1 MLLDKLKVEFI
12 GTFLCTFFTGMGLV
26 LYRLQAEDVNAL
38 MLSVFV
44 IFTICCWAARLI
56 SMGQFNPA
64 VSLALVVSRHQ
75 KPRSGLFIAGTQVI
89 ACISAVSVLLLCV
102 SPEVVSIVS
111 QNAMIG
117 LPVSQRGFFVIFASE
132 AFGTFLVV
140 FAFYALVVERNSPK
154 HVYAPAL
161 GGLYAVLT
169 KSLLGSSG
177 AVLSPARTIAY
188 VLASRNVSNIAPLLL
203 GQVLGLLLG
212 AVLGNL
218 ILSEKAEITRVRRKS
233 EKRARRE
240 SQVKNIV
247 KGITPA

>member
-64 VSLALVVSRHQ
+64 VSLALVISRHQ
-75 KPRSGLFIAGTQVI
+75 KPRNGLFVI
-89 ACISAVSVLLLCV
+89 GAQLVACISAVSVLLLCV

-111 QNAMIG
+111 ENAMIG
-117 LPVSQRGFFVIFASE
+117 LPISSKGTFVIIGSE
-132 AFGTFLVV
+132 AFGTFLIV
-140 FAFYALVVERNSPK
+140 FAFYALVVERNAPK

-169 KSLLGSSG
+169 KSLLGFSG

-188 VLASRNVSNIAPLLL
+188 AAAARDLTNAAPLLI
-203 GQVLGLLLG
+203 GQVIGLFVG
-212 AVLGNL
+212 ALLGNL

-247 KGITPA
+247 KGIAPA